1 MLGKKHHNL
10 LVYWVMGKSQFLFV
24 LRGIPFRW
32 TWNWHKTGVT
42 EAWHAQV
49 PLLKGFKKLLSNIF
63 KQTNKQKQTRKQ
75 ASKETN
81 ITKGKKQKKNK
92 IKHTHTHRQTNKRN
106 HTSTRTQ
113 KQTQT
118 HLISHEDGILWSLIL
133 WNYKSVSEVT
143 VNGLSKAMCIQ
154 ALKKQTW
161 MFILG
166 QE

>member
-63 KQTNKQKQTRKQ
+63 KQTNKQTKTNKK
-75 ASKETN
+75 ASKQRN
-81 ITKGKKQKKNK
+81 KHNKRQKTKEKQNK
-92 IKHTHTHRQTNKRN
+92 THTHRQTNKHN

-143 VNGLSKAMCIQ
+143 VNCLSKAMCIQ